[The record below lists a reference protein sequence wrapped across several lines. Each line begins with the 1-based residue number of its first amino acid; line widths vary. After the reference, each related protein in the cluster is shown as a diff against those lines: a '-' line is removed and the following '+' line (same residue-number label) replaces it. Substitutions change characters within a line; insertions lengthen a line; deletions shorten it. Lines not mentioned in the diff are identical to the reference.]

1 MLFPLYSPV
10 LVIKVLPDAGPRA
23 GAGIYLHPDAD
34 AEGQFLQTESFK
46 YYWTLAHT
54 DPTSGVQVNNL
65 SELIIRTL
73 DRLK

>member
-46 YYWTLAHT
+46 YYWALAHT
-54 DPTSGVQVNNL
+54 DPTSGVQVTIHPSKL
-65 SELIIRTL
+65 FRTL
-73 DRLK
+73 GRSK